1 MNRFIK
7 VKRNFKALQLK
18 KLTPDE
24 LFENGISFDT
34 QEKKFIIPTENELIK
49 LKLSGED
56 WAIFDCEGCGFV
68 CFCGYEVFRD
78 KYQLVN

>member
-34 QEKKFIIPTENELIK
+34 KEKKFIIPTENELIK

-56 WAIFDCEGCGFV
+56 WAIFDCDCGEHLN
-68 CFCGYEVFRD
+68 FCGNEMFRK
-78 KYQLVN
+78 KYQLI